1 MKYAVGNCAIS
12 QRFGGRFFW
21 HFFWHLNLQGW
32 STVNRQMA
40 AWSSWL
46 LFVLLHF
53 SKYIKI
59 LMFAFMC
66 TLYTVQLYRKPNKY
80 TKIQIRG
87 WWWGKGLV
95 AMSSMPLNLQSSST
109 FGLNVCVFSRW
120 WEPGH
125 HWFSLQSTNCE
136 EHEDFLFLPESIFLF
151 DELVLVSLSYKLTK
165 DRRENWICPIW
176 PQLLTWK
183 YGEYTGGWRPS
194 LPGLGSSWEN
204 WWKKFPRFQGFEI
217 GYWKQKQSQMFKG
230 EVLEFNSK
238 SDCYK
243 LSLPSRTPS
252 KDQVQTCFLHRTIT
266 VWQHNL

>member
-1 MKYAVGNCAIS
+1 MNIILFPVLLGLADRHFNVRNCVWSMRLETAPFLKDS
-12 QRFGGRFFW
+12 AAASFDT
-21 HFFWHLNLQGW
+21 FFWHLNLQGW

-59 LMFAFMC
+59 MMFAFMC

-125 HWFSLQSTNCE
+125 HWFFT
-136 EHEDFLFLPESIFLF
+136 PK
-151 DELVLVSLSYKLTK
+151 YKLWGT
-165 DRRENWICPIW
+165 RR
-176 PQLLTWK
+176 LLIFTREHLFVRW
-183 YGEYTGGWRPS
+183 S
-194 LPGLGSSWEN
+194 GSCVTE
-204 WWKKFPRFQGFEI
+204 
-217 GYWKQKQSQMFKG
+217 
-230 EVLEFNSK
+230 L
-238 SDCYK
+238 
-243 LSLPSRTPS
+243 
-252 KDQVQTCFLHRTIT
+252 
-266 VWQHNL
+266 

>member
-1 MKYAVGNCAIS
+1 MWEIVYAVGICAIS

-59 LMFAFMC
+59 MMFAFMC

-125 HWFSLQSTNCE
+125 HWFFT
-136 EHEDFLFLPESIFLF
+136 PK
-151 DELVLVSLSYKLTK
+151 YKLWGT
-165 DRRENWICPIW
+165 RRLLIFTREHIFVLWSGSCVTELWIDERSERKLNLPDLAATSYLEVRRVHRRLKTLPPWTGIILGKLVKKVSKISSLW
-176 PQLLTWK
+176 NRLLEAK
-183 YGEYTGGWRPS
+183 
-194 LPGLGSSWEN
+194 
-204 WWKKFPRFQGFEI
+204 
-217 GYWKQKQSQMFKG
+217 
-230 EVLEFNSK
+230 
-238 SDCYK
+238 
-243 LSLPSRTPS
+243 
-252 KDQVQTCFLHRTIT
+252 T
-266 VWQHNL
+266 VANV

>member
-1 MKYAVGNCAIS
+1 MAGRLSSFWRMIIWHWIIEEDRTGQRQDKEDIDFAINISKGGQKWPTRWRRAAMVKVFVSKKILELRTVWRWTIEQYVNDTLGSCVLMNIIVFPVLLGLADRHLSEVLQCEKLCMKYAVGICAIS
-12 QRFGGRFFW
+12 QRFGGR
-21 HFFWHLNLQGW
+21 FFWHLNLQGW

-59 LMFAFMC
+59 MMFAFMC

-95 AMSSMPLNLQSSST
+95 AMSSMPLNLRSSST

-125 HWFSLQSTNCE
+125 HWFFT
-136 EHEDFLFLPESIFLF
+136 PK
-151 DELVLVSLSYKLTK
+151 YKLWGT
-165 DRRENWICPIW
+165 RRLLIFTREHLFVWWI
-176 PQLLTWK
+176 
-183 YGEYTGGWRPS
+183 
-194 LPGLGSSWEN
+194 GSCVTE
-204 WWKKFPRFQGFEI
+204 
-217 GYWKQKQSQMFKG
+217 
-230 EVLEFNSK
+230 L
-238 SDCYK
+238 
-243 LSLPSRTPS
+243 
-252 KDQVQTCFLHRTIT
+252 
-266 VWQHNL
+266 